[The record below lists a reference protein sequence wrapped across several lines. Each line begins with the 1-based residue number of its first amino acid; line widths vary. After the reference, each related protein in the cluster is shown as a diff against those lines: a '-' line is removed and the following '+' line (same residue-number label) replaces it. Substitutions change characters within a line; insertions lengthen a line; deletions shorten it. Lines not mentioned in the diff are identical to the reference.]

1 MGIWD
6 KFKDKKEEKPD
17 NVDDITPEE
26 FLAEYQEKG
35 DEVLQTHGKTRCF
48 MCIMMGT
55 NHTPTWRFIDRV
67 YCDEHKET
75 MDQLLRMKKPDGE
88 PPWERI

>member
-1 MGIWD
+1 MGVWD
-6 KFKDKKEEKPD
+6 KFEGQREEKPKE
-17 NVDDITPEE
+17 VDDITPEE
-26 FLAEYQEKG
+26 LMAEYREKG
-35 DEVLQTHGKTRCF
+35 GDIVHEYGTTRCF

-55 NHTPTWRFIDRV
+55 NNTPTWRFIDKV

-75 MDQLLRMKKPDGE
+75 MDKLLRMQNPHGE